1 MRCQIRKAVVTL
13 LVMSAWMGTALG
25 QWKEY
30 TDAKGVRWQY
40 EEIAAGQSC
49 RIKLAAVDEI
59 SGAVDIPTSV
69 PDNGV
74 TLSVVE
80 IAEEAFYQCTGLT
93 GVTIPNSV
101 TSIKGSAFASTGLT
115 TITIPGGVTT
125 IGTFVFD
132 QCDKLKRIEVAA
144 ASTTFTS
151 VDGVLFSADRSTL
164 VYCPNGRSGTYAV
177 PDGVTTIGAT
187 AFAHCV
193 LLEDVSLPAGV
204 TRIGASAFQD
214 CNHLKA
220 FTLPQGVE
228 EIGDYAF
235 GMCQK
240 LTEILIP
247 QSVTELGVRAFAGC
261 MGLSKVFLEFN
272 KDCWVKN
279 GAFANIASSPRLYV
293 RDGEERALK
302 GNGNSWWTQF
312 TVIETAIASITVH
325 SNGAKVPE
333 ATVKM
338 VGKEVLTDSEGNVSF
353 KWLEKQAHS
362 YTVTKAGYK
371 NGSGSVDLTA
381 GNQAVAVELEKDL
394 ASATFTVQA
403 GGVAVEGAEVS
414 VDGKTGQ
421 TNAAG
426 QATIAGLEKQAHSY
440 TVTKAGYKNASG
452 SVDLTA
458 GDQTVAVELERDL
471 ANATFTVQ
479 AGGVAVEGAEVS
491 VDGKTGQTNTAGQ
504 VTIAGLEKQVHSYTV
519 TKAGYKNAS
528 GSVDLTAGD
537 RTVAVELERDL
548 ANATFTVQA
557 GGVAVEGAEVS
568 VGGKTGQTNAAGQVT
583 IAGLEKQAH
592 SYTVTKAGYKNAS
605 GSVDLTAGDQTVMVE
620 LEKNL
625 ASATFTV
632 RIGGVVVEGALVA
645 VGGGSALTNAAG
657 QVTFSGLERHAYSY
671 TVTFGGYKSASGN
684 VDLTAGDQSVT
695 VELERDLARAAFTV
709 LAGGKALAGAVV
721 TVGGTS
727 IPTNTDGEAVFEGLE
742 RQEYDYA
749 VTKGGYKGK
758 SGKVNLTAADQAVA
772 VELERDL
779 ARAAFTV
786 LAGGKALAG
795 AIVTVGGTSIPTN
808 TDGEAVFEGL
818 EKQEY
823 DYTVTKAGYKGK
835 SGKVD
840 LTAGDQAVSE
850 TLERDLASVTFTV
863 LAGGKALAEAIVTV
877 GSATMPTNAE
887 GKAVFE
893 SLEKQEYVYTVAKAG
908 YKGKSGKVDLT
919 AGDQAVTVELEKSL
933 AHASFAVLASG
944 KPLAGASI
952 AMGGVTVQTNAEG
965 KAILEG
971 FEKSEYDYTVTK
983 VGYKNVSGKVNL
995 AAGDQTV
1002 SVVLEKLEAPT
1013 PVESVVLRQ
1022 VTVRPNPV
1030 TTELYIDNAT
1040 DVERLWV
1047 ASLSGVELL
1056 RRENPRGEQTLHVSL
1071 EGFAEGAYVL
1081 VVESRGEHRALRFV
1095 VRH

>member
-49 RIKLAAVDEI
+49 RIKPAAVDAI
-59 SGAVDIPTSV
+59 SGAVDIPASV
-69 PDNGV
+69 PDNGA
-74 TLSVVE
+74 TLNVVE
-80 IAEEAFYQCTGLT
+80 IAEEAFYRCAGLT
-93 GVTIPNSV
+93 EVKIPNSV
-101 TSIKGSAFASTGLT
+101 TSIVGSAFASTGLT

-132 QCDKLKRIEVAA
+132 QCNKLKRIEVAA
-144 ASTTFTS
+144 ESTTFTS
-151 VDGVLFSADRSTL
+151 VDGVLFSADKSTL

-187 AFAHCV
+187 AFAHCA
-193 LLEDVSLPAGV
+193 LLEGVSLPAGV
-204 TRIGASAFQD
+204 TRIEASAFQD

-247 QSVTELGVRAFAGC
+247 HSVTELGVRAFAGC

-338 VGKEVLTDSEGNVSF
+338 AGKEVLTDSEGNANFS
-353 KWLEKQAHS
+353 W
-362 YTVTKAGYK
+362 
-371 NGSGSVDLTA
+371 
-381 GNQAVAVELEKDL
+381 
-394 ASATFTVQA
+394 
-403 GGVAVEGAEVS
+403 
-414 VDGKTGQ
+414 
-421 TNAAG
+421 
-426 QATIAGLEKQAHSY
+426 LEKQAHSY

-458 GDQTVAVELERDL
+458 GDRTVAVELEKDL
-471 ANATFTVQ
+471 ASATFTVQ
-479 AGGVAVEGAEVS
+479 AAGVAVEGAEVS

-504 VTIAGLEKQVHSYTV
+504 VTIAGLEKREYSYTV
-519 TKAGYKNAS
+519 TKAGYKSKS
-528 GSVDLTAGD
+528 GSVDLATGNQ
-537 RTVAVELERDL
+537 TVAVELEKDL

-557 GGVAVEGAEVS
+557 AGVAVEGAEVS
-568 VGGKTGQTNAAGQVT
+568 VDGKTGQTSAAGQVT
-583 IAGLEKQAH
+583 IAGLERQAH

-645 VGGGSALTNAAG
+645 VGGGSARTNAAG

>member
-458 GDQTVAVELERDL
+458 GDQTVAVELE
-471 ANATFTVQ
+471 
-479 AGGVAVEGAEVS
+479 
-491 VDGKTGQTNTAGQ
+491 
-504 VTIAGLEKQVHSYTV
+504 
-519 TKAGYKNAS
+519 
-528 GSVDLTAGD
+528 
-537 RTVAVELERDL
+537 
-548 ANATFTVQA
+548 
-557 GGVAVEGAEVS
+557 
-568 VGGKTGQTNAAGQVT
+568 
-583 IAGLEKQAH
+583 
-592 SYTVTKAGYKNAS
+592 
-605 GSVDLTAGDQTVMVE
+605 
-620 LEKNL
+620 KNL

-684 VDLTAGDQSVT
+684 VDLTAGDQMVT

-709 LAGGKALAGAVV
+709 LTGGKALAGAIV

-758 SGKVNLTAADQAVA
+758 SGKVNLTAA
-772 VELERDL
+772 
-779 ARAAFTV
+779 
-786 LAGGKALAG
+786 
-795 AIVTVGGTSIPTN
+795 
-808 TDGEAVFEGL
+808 
-818 EKQEY
+818 
-823 DYTVTKAGYKGK
+823 
-835 SGKVD
+835 
-840 LTAGDQAVSE
+840 
-850 TLERDLASVTFTV
+850 
-863 LAGGKALAEAIVTV
+863 
-877 GSATMPTNAE
+877 
-887 GKAVFE
+887 
-893 SLEKQEYVYTVAKAG
+893 
-908 YKGKSGKVDLT
+908 
-919 AGDQAVTVELEKSL
+919 DQAVTVELEKSL

>member
-40 EEIAAGQSC
+40 EEMLRQSC
-49 RIKLAAVDEI
+49 RIKPAAVDAI

-80 IAEEAFYQCTGLT
+80 IAEEAFYQCAGLT

-101 TSIKGSAFASTGLT
+101 TSIAGSAFASTGLT

-132 QCDKLKRIEVAA
+132 QCDKLKRIEVSAE
-144 ASTTFTS
+144 STAFTS
-151 VDGVLFSADRSTL
+151 VDGVLFSADKRTL

-187 AFAHCV
+187 AFAHCA
-193 LLEDVSLPAGV
+193 LLEGVSLPAGI
-204 TRIGASAFQD
+204 TRIEASAFQD
-214 CNHLKA
+214 CNRLKA

-247 QSVTELGVRAFAGC
+247 HSVTVLGIRAFAGC

-371 NGSGSVDLTA
+371 N
-381 GNQAVAVELEKDL
+381 
-394 ASATFTVQA
+394 
-403 GGVAVEGAEVS
+403 
-414 VDGKTGQ
+414 
-421 TNAAG
+421 
-426 QATIAGLEKQAHSY
+426 
-440 TVTKAGYKNASG
+440 
-452 SVDLTA
+452 
-458 GDQTVAVELERDL
+458 
-471 ANATFTVQ
+471 
-479 AGGVAVEGAEVS
+479 
-491 VDGKTGQTNTAGQ
+491 
-504 VTIAGLEKQVHSYTV
+504 
-519 TKAGYKNAS
+519 AS

-537 RTVAVELERDL
+537 RTVTVELERDL
-548 ANATFTVQA
+548 ASATFTVQA
-557 GGVAVEGAEVS
+557 AGVAVEGAEVS
-568 VGGKTGQTNAAGQVT
+568 VDGRAGQTNTAGQVT

-605 GSVDLTAGDQTVMVE
+605 GSVDLTTGDQTVTVE

-671 TVTFGGYKSASGN
+671 TVTFDGYKSASGN
-684 VDLTAGDQSVT
+684 VDLTAGDQMVT
-695 VELERDLARAAFTV
+695 
-709 LAGGKALAGAVV
+709 
-721 TVGGTS
+721 
-727 IPTNTDGEAVFEGLE
+727 
-742 RQEYDYA
+742 
-749 VTKGGYKGK
+749 
-758 SGKVNLTAADQAVA
+758 

-795 AIVTVGGTSIPTN
+795 AIVTVGGTPIPTN

-840 LTAGDQAVSE
+840 LTAGDQTVSE

-893 SLEKQEYVYTVAKAG
+893 GLEKQEYVYTVAKAG
-908 YKGKSGKVDLT
+908 YKGKSGKVNLT
-919 AGDQAVTVELEKSL
+919 AGDQAATGELEKSL
-933 AHASFAVLASG
+933 AHASFTVLAGG

-983 VGYKNVSGKVNL
+983 AGYKSASGRVNL
-995 AAGDQTV
+995 TAGDQTV
-1002 SVVLEKLEAPT
+1002 SVVLEKQEAPT

-1047 ASLSGVELL
+1047 ASVSGVELL
-1056 RRENPRGEQTLHVSL
+1056 RRENPRGDQTLRVSL

-1081 VVESRGEHRALRFV
+1081 VVESRGERRALRFV

>member
-49 RIKLAAVDEI
+49 RIKPAAVDAI
-59 SGAVDIPTSV
+59 SGAVDIPASV

-101 TSIKGSAFASTGLT
+101 TSIEGSAFASTGLT
-115 TITIPGGVTT
+115 TVTIPGGVTT

-132 QCDKLKRIEVAA
+132 QCNELKRIEVAA
-144 ASTTFTS
+144 ESTTFTS
-151 VDGVLFSADRSTL
+151 VDGVLFSADKSTL

-187 AFAHCV
+187 AFAHCA
-193 LLEDVSLPAGV
+193 LLEGVSLPAGV
-204 TRIGASAFQD
+204 TRIEASAFQD

-247 QSVTELGVRAFAGC
+247 HSVTELGVRAFAGC

-338 VGKEVLTDSEGNVSF
+338 AGKEVLTDSEGNANFS
-353 KWLEKQAHS
+353 WLEKQA
-362 YTVTKAGYK
+362 
-371 NGSGSVDLTA
+371 
-381 GNQAVAVELEKDL
+381 
-394 ASATFTVQA
+394 
-403 GGVAVEGAEVS
+403 
-414 VDGKTGQ
+414 
-421 TNAAG
+421 
-426 QATIAGLEKQAHSY
+426 
-440 TVTKAGYKNASG
+440 
-452 SVDLTA
+452 
-458 GDQTVAVELERDL
+458 
-471 ANATFTVQ
+471 
-479 AGGVAVEGAEVS
+479 
-491 VDGKTGQTNTAGQ
+491 
-504 VTIAGLEKQVHSYTV
+504 HSYTV

-537 RTVAVELERDL
+537 RTVAVELEKDL
-548 ANATFTVQA
+548 ASATFTVQA
-557 GGVAVEGAEVS
+557 AGVAVEGAEVS
-568 VGGKTGQTNAAGQVT
+568 VDGKTGQTSAAGQVT

-645 VGGGSALTNAAG
+645 VGGGSARTNAAG

-709 LAGGKALAGAVV
+709 LAGGKVLAGAVV

>member
-49 RIKLAAVDEI
+49 RIKPAAVDAI
-59 SGAVDIPTSV
+59 SGAVDIPASV
-69 PDNGV
+69 PDNGA
-74 TLSVVE
+74 TLNVVE

-101 TSIKGSAFASTGLT
+101 TSIEGSAFASTGLT
-115 TITIPGGVTT
+115 TVTIPGGVTT

-132 QCDKLKRIEVAA
+132 QCNELKRIEVAA
-144 ASTTFTS
+144 ESTTFTS
-151 VDGVLFSADRSTL
+151 VDGVLFSADKSTL

-187 AFAHCV
+187 AFAHCA
-193 LLEDVSLPAGV
+193 LLEGVSLPAGV
-204 TRIGASAFQD
+204 TRIEASAFQD

-247 QSVTELGVRAFAGC
+247 HSVTVLGIRAFAGC

-325 SNGAKVPE
+325 SNGAKVLE

-338 VGKEVLTDSEGNVSF
+338 AGKEVLTDSEGNVSF
-353 KWLEKQAHS
+353 KWLEKQEHS
-362 YTVTKAGYK
+362 YTVTKAGYRSK
-371 NGSGSVDLTA
+371 SGSVDLTA

-403 GGVAVEGAEVS
+403 DGVAVEGAEVS
-414 VDGKTGQ
+414 VD
-421 TNAAG
+421 
-426 QATIAGLEKQAHSY
+426 
-440 TVTKAGYKNASG
+440 
-452 SVDLTA
+452 
-458 GDQTVAVELERDL
+458 
-471 ANATFTVQ
+471 
-479 AGGVAVEGAEVS
+479 
-491 VDGKTGQTNTAGQ
+491 
-504 VTIAGLEKQVHSYTV
+504 
-519 TKAGYKNAS
+519 
-528 GSVDLTAGD
+528 
-537 RTVAVELERDL
+537 
-548 ANATFTVQA
+548 
-557 GGVAVEGAEVS
+557 
-568 VGGKTGQTNAAGQVT
+568 GKTGQTNAAGQVT

-605 GSVDLTAGDQTVMVE
+605 GSVDLTAGDQSVTVELEKNLANATFTVQAGGVAVEGAEVSVGGKTGQTSAAGQVTIAGLERQAHGYTVTKAGYKNASGSVDLTTGDQTVTVE

-671 TVTFGGYKSASGN
+671 TVTFDGYKSASGN
-684 VDLTAGDQSVT
+684 VDLTAGDQMVT

-721 TVGGTS
+721 TVDGTS
-727 IPTNTDGEAVFEGLE
+727 IPTNMDGEAIFEGLE
-742 RQEYDYA
+742 KQEYDYTVSKA
-749 VTKGGYKGK
+749 GYKRK
-758 SGKVNLTAADQAVA
+758 SGKVNLTAGDQAVL

-893 SLEKQEYVYTVAKAG
+893 GLEKQEYVYTVAKAG
-908 YKGKSGKVDLT
+908 YKVKSGNVNLT
-919 AGDQAVTVELEKSL
+919 AGDQTITVELEKSL
-933 AHASFAVLASG
+933 AHAAFTVLADG

-952 AMGGVTVQTNAEG
+952 AMGGATVQTNAEG

-971 FEKSEYDYTVTK
+971 LEKSEYDYTVTK

-1013 PVESVVLRQ
+1013 PVEAVALRQ
-1022 VTVRPNPV
+1022 VTVRPNPA

-1081 VVESRGEHRALRFV
+1081 VVESRGERRALRFV

>member
-421 TNAAG
+421 TN
-426 QATIAGLEKQAHSY
+426 T
-440 TVTKAGYKNASG
+440 
-452 SVDLTA
+452 
-458 GDQTVAVELERDL
+458 
-471 ANATFTVQ
+471 
-479 AGGVAVEGAEVS
+479 
-491 VDGKTGQTNTAGQ
+491 
-504 VTIAGLEKQVHSYTV
+504 
-519 TKAGYKNAS
+519 
-528 GSVDLTAGD
+528 
-537 RTVAVELERDL
+537 
-548 ANATFTVQA
+548 
-557 GGVAVEGAEVS
+557 
-568 VGGKTGQTNAAGQVT
+568 AGQVT

-695 VELERDLARAAFTV
+695 
-709 LAGGKALAGAVV
+709 
-721 TVGGTS
+721 
-727 IPTNTDGEAVFEGLE
+727 
-742 RQEYDYA
+742 
-749 VTKGGYKGK
+749 
-758 SGKVNLTAADQAVA
+758 

>member
-1 MRCQIRKAVVTL
+1 
-13 LVMSAWMGTALG
+13 
-25 QWKEY
+25 
-30 TDAKGVRWQY
+30 
-40 EEIAAGQSC
+40 
-49 RIKLAAVDEI
+49 
-59 SGAVDIPTSV
+59 
-69 PDNGV
+69 
-74 TLSVVE
+74 
-80 IAEEAFYQCTGLT
+80 
-93 GVTIPNSV
+93 
-101 TSIKGSAFASTGLT
+101 
-115 TITIPGGVTT
+115 
-125 IGTFVFD
+125 
-132 QCDKLKRIEVAA
+132 
-144 ASTTFTS
+144 
-151 VDGVLFSADRSTL
+151 
-164 VYCPNGRSGTYAV
+164 
-177 PDGVTTIGAT
+177 
-187 AFAHCV
+187 
-193 LLEDVSLPAGV
+193 
-204 TRIGASAFQD
+204 
-214 CNHLKA
+214 
-220 FTLPQGVE
+220 
-228 EIGDYAF
+228 
-235 GMCQK
+235 MCQK

-247 QSVTELGVRAFAGC
+247 HSVTVLGIRAFAGC

-325 SNGAKVPE
+325 SNGAKVSE

-338 VGKEVLTDSEGNVSF
+338 NGKEVLTDSEGNASF
-353 KWLEKQAHS
+353 RWLEKQAHS

-371 NGSGSVDLTA
+371 SKSGSVDLAT
-381 GNQAVAVELEKDL
+381 GDQSVSVELE
-394 ASATFTVQA
+394 
-403 GGVAVEGAEVS
+403 E
-414 VDGKTGQ
+414 
-421 TNAAG
+421 
-426 QATIAGLEKQAHSY
+426 
-440 TVTKAGYKNASG
+440 
-452 SVDLTA
+452 
-458 GDQTVAVELERDL
+458 
-471 ANATFTVQ
+471 
-479 AGGVAVEGAEVS
+479 
-491 VDGKTGQTNTAGQ
+491 
-504 VTIAGLEKQVHSYTV
+504 
-519 TKAGYKNAS
+519 
-528 GSVDLTAGD
+528 
-537 RTVAVELERDL
+537 
-548 ANATFTVQA
+548 
-557 GGVAVEGAEVS
+557 
-568 VGGKTGQTNAAGQVT
+568 
-583 IAGLEKQAH
+583 
-592 SYTVTKAGYKNAS
+592 
-605 GSVDLTAGDQTVMVE
+605 
-620 LEKNL
+620 NL

-671 TVTFGGYKSASGN
+671 TVTFGGYKSVLGN
-684 VDLTAGDQSVT
+684 VDLTAGDQTVT
-695 VELERDLARAAFTV
+695 VELEKDLAHAAFTV
-709 LAGGKALAGAVV
+709 LAGGKALAGAIV

-749 VTKGGYKGK
+749 VAKAGYKVK

-818 EKQEY
+818 EKHEY
-823 DYTVTKAGYKGK
+823 DYTVT
-835 SGKVD
+835 
-840 LTAGDQAVSE
+840 
-850 TLERDLASVTFTV
+850 
-863 LAGGKALAEAIVTV
+863 
-877 GSATMPTNAE
+877 
-887 GKAVFE
+887 
-893 SLEKQEYVYTVAKAG
+893 KAG

-1056 RRENPRGEQTLHVSL
+1056 RRENPRGEQTLRMAL

>member
-13 LVMSAWMGTALG
+13 LVMSAWMGSALG

-49 RIKLAAVDEI
+49 RIKPAAVDAI
-59 SGAVDIPTSV
+59 SGAVDIPASV

-80 IAEEAFYQCTGLT
+80 IAEEAFYQCAGLT

-101 TSIKGSAFASTGLT
+101 TSIAGSAFASTGLT
-115 TITIPGGVTT
+115 TVTIPGGVTT

-132 QCDKLKRIEVAA
+132 QCNELKRIEVAA
-144 ASTTFTS
+144 ESTTFTS
-151 VDGVLFSADRSTL
+151 VDGVLFSADKSTL

-187 AFAHCV
+187 AFAHCA
-193 LLEDVSLPAGV
+193 LLEGVSLPAGV
-204 TRIGASAFQD
+204 TRIEASAFQD

-247 QSVTELGVRAFAGC
+247 HSVTVLGIRAFAGC

-279 GAFANIASSPRLYV
+279 GAFASIASSPRLYV

-325 SNGAKVPE
+325 SNGAKVLE

-338 VGKEVLTDSEGNVSF
+338 NGKEVLTDSEGNASF
-353 KWLEKQAHS
+353 RW
-362 YTVTKAGYK
+362 
-371 NGSGSVDLTA
+371 
-381 GNQAVAVELEKDL
+381 
-394 ASATFTVQA
+394 
-403 GGVAVEGAEVS
+403 
-414 VDGKTGQ
+414 
-421 TNAAG
+421 
-426 QATIAGLEKQAHSY
+426 
-440 TVTKAGYKNASG
+440 
-452 SVDLTA
+452 
-458 GDQTVAVELERDL
+458 
-471 ANATFTVQ
+471 
-479 AGGVAVEGAEVS
+479 
-491 VDGKTGQTNTAGQ
+491 
-504 VTIAGLEKQVHSYTV
+504 LEKQVHSYTV
-519 TKAGYKNAS
+519 TKAGYKNGS

-557 GGVAVEGAEVS
+557 AGVAVEGAEVS
-568 VGGKTGQTNAAGQVT
+568 VDGKTGQTNTAGQVT

-605 GSVDLTAGDQTVMVE
+605 GSVDLTTGDQTVTVE

-671 TVTFGGYKSASGN
+671 TVTFDGYKSASGN
-684 VDLTAGDQSVT
+684 VDLTAGDQMVT
-695 VELERDLARAAFTV
+695 VELERDLARAAFMV

-721 TVGGTS
+721 TVDGTS
-727 IPTNTDGEAVFEGLE
+727 IPTNMDGEAIFEGLE
-742 RQEYDYA
+742 KQEYDYTVSKA
-749 VTKGGYKGK
+749 GYKGK
-758 SGKVNLTAADQAVA
+758 SGKVNLTAGDQAVL

-840 LTAGDQAVSE
+840 LTAGDQAV
-850 TLERDLASVTFTV
+850 
-863 LAGGKALAEAIVTV
+863 
-877 GSATMPTNAE
+877 
-887 GKAVFE
+887 
-893 SLEKQEYVYTVAKAG
+893 
-908 YKGKSGKVDLT
+908 
-919 AGDQAVTVELEKSL
+919 TVELEKSL
-933 AHASFAVLASG
+933 AHASFTVLAGG

-952 AMGGVTVQTNAEG
+952 ALGGATVQTNAEG

-971 FEKSEYDYTVTK
+971 LEKSEYVYTVTK
-983 VGYKNVSGKVNL
+983 VGYKNASGKVNM

-1013 PVESVVLRQ
+1013 PVEAVALRQ

-1056 RRENPRGEQTLHVSL
+1056 RRENPRGVQTLRMSL

-1081 VVESRGEHRALRFV
+1081 VVESRGERRALRFV

>member
-49 RIKLAAVDEI
+49 RIKPAAVDAI
-59 SGAVDIPTSV
+59 SGAVDIPASV
-69 PDNGV
+69 PDNGA
-74 TLSVVE
+74 TLNVVE
-80 IAEEAFYQCTGLT
+80 IAEEAFYRCAGLT
-93 GVTIPNSV
+93 EVKIPNSV
-101 TSIKGSAFASTGLT
+101 TSIVGSAFASTGLT

-132 QCDKLKRIEVAA
+132 QCNKLKRIEVAA
-144 ASTTFTS
+144 ESTTFTS
-151 VDGVLFSADRSTL
+151 VDGVLFSADKSTL

-187 AFAHCV
+187 AFAHCA
-193 LLEDVSLPAGV
+193 LLEGVSLPAGV
-204 TRIGASAFQD
+204 TRIEASAFQD

-247 QSVTELGVRAFAGC
+247 HSVTELGVRAFAGC

-338 VGKEVLTDSEGNVSF
+338 AGKEVLTDSEGNANFS
-353 KWLEKQAHS
+353 WLEKQA
-362 YTVTKAGYK
+362 
-371 NGSGSVDLTA
+371 
-381 GNQAVAVELEKDL
+381 
-394 ASATFTVQA
+394 
-403 GGVAVEGAEVS
+403 
-414 VDGKTGQ
+414 
-421 TNAAG
+421 
-426 QATIAGLEKQAHSY
+426 
-440 TVTKAGYKNASG
+440 
-452 SVDLTA
+452 
-458 GDQTVAVELERDL
+458 
-471 ANATFTVQ
+471 
-479 AGGVAVEGAEVS
+479 
-491 VDGKTGQTNTAGQ
+491 
-504 VTIAGLEKQVHSYTV
+504 HSYTV

-537 RTVAVELERDL
+537 RTVAVELEKDL
-548 ANATFTVQA
+548 ASATFTVQA
-557 GGVAVEGAEVS
+557 AGVAVEGAEVS
-568 VGGKTGQTNAAGQVT
+568 VDGKTGQTSAAGQVT

-645 VGGGSALTNAAG
+645 VGGGSARTNAAG

>member
-49 RIKLAAVDEI
+49 RIKPAAVDAI
-59 SGAVDIPTSV
+59 SGAVDIPASV

-144 ASTTFTS
+144 ESTAFTS
-151 VDGVLFSADRSTL
+151 VDGVLFSADKRTL

-177 PDGVTTIGAT
+177 PDGVTTIGST
-187 AFAHCV
+187 AFAHCA
-193 LLEDVSLPAGV
+193 LLEGVSLPAGV
-204 TRIGASAFQD
+204 TRIEASAFQE

-247 QSVTELGVRAFAGC
+247 HSVTELGVRAFAGC

-338 VGKEVLTDSEGNVSF
+338 AGKEVLTDSEGNVSF
-353 KWLEKQAHS
+353 KWLEKQA
-362 YTVTKAGYK
+362 
-371 NGSGSVDLTA
+371 
-381 GNQAVAVELEKDL
+381 
-394 ASATFTVQA
+394 
-403 GGVAVEGAEVS
+403 
-414 VDGKTGQ
+414 
-421 TNAAG
+421 
-426 QATIAGLEKQAHSY
+426 
-440 TVTKAGYKNASG
+440 
-452 SVDLTA
+452 
-458 GDQTVAVELERDL
+458 
-471 ANATFTVQ
+471 
-479 AGGVAVEGAEVS
+479 
-491 VDGKTGQTNTAGQ
+491 
-504 VTIAGLEKQVHSYTV
+504 HSYTV

-605 GSVDLTAGDQTVMVE
+605 GSVDLTAGDQTVAVE

-671 TVTFGGYKSASGN
+671 TVTFDGYKSASGN
-684 VDLTAGDQSVT
+684 VDLTAGDQMVT
-695 VELERDLARAAFTV
+695 VELERDLARAAFMV

-721 TVGGTS
+721 TVDGTS
-727 IPTNTDGEAVFEGLE
+727 IPTNMDGEAVFEGLE
-742 RQEYDYA
+742 KQEYDYT
-749 VTKGGYKGK
+749 VTKAGYKGK
-758 SGKVNLTAADQAVA
+758 SGKVNLAAGDQAVL

-795 AIVTVGGTSIPTN
+795 AIVTVGGTPIPTN
-808 TDGEAVFEGL
+808 MDGEAVFEGL

-877 GSATMPTNAE
+877 GSATVPTNAE

-893 SLEKQEYVYTVAKAG
+893 GFEKQEYVYTVAKAG
-908 YKGKSGKVDLT
+908 YKGKSGKVNLT

-933 AHASFAVLASG
+933 AHASFAVLTGG

-983 VGYKNVSGKVNL
+983 AGYKNASGRVNL
-995 AAGDQTV
+995 TAGDQTV
-1002 SVVLEKLEAPT
+1002 SVVLEKQEAPT

-1030 TTELYIDNAT
+1030 TTELYIDNAM

-1047 ASLSGVELL
+1047 ASVSGVELL
-1056 RRENPRGEQTLHVSL
+1056 RRENPRGDQTLRVSL

-1081 VVESRGEHRALRFV
+1081 VVESRGERRALRFV

>member
-59 SGAVDIPTSV
+59 SGAVDIPASV

-144 ASTTFTS
+144 ESTAFTS
-151 VDGVLFSADRSTL
+151 VDGVLFSADKRTL

-187 AFAHCV
+187 AFAHCA
-193 LLEDVSLPAGV
+193 LLEGVSLPAGV
-204 TRIGASAFQD
+204 TQIEASAFQD
-214 CNHLKA
+214 CKHLKA

-247 QSVTELGVRAFAGC
+247 HSVTELGVRAFAGC

-338 VGKEVLTDSEGNVSF
+338 AGKEVLTDSEGNVSF

-371 NGSGSVDLTA
+371 NASGSVDLTA

-403 GGVAVEGAEVS
+403 AGVAVEGAEVS
-414 VDGKTGQ
+414 VDGKIEQ

-426 QATIAGLEKQAHSY
+426 QATITGLEKREYSY
-440 TVTKAGYKNASG
+440 TVTKAGYKSKSG
-452 SVDLTA
+452 SVDLAT
-458 GDQTVAVELERDL
+458 GDQAVAVELEKDL
-471 ANATFTVQ
+471 ASATFTVQ
-479 AGGVAVEGAEVS
+479 AA
-491 VDGKTGQTNTAGQ
+491 
-504 VTIAGLEKQVHSYTV
+504 
-519 TKAGYKNAS
+519 
-528 GSVDLTAGD
+528 
-537 RTVAVELERDL
+537 
-548 ANATFTVQA
+548 
-557 GGVAVEGAEVS
+557 GVAVEGAEVS

-592 SYTVTKAGYKNAS
+592 GYTVTKAGYKNAS
-605 GSVDLTAGDQTVMVE
+605 GSVDLTAGDRTVTVE

-645 VGGGSALTNAAG
+645 VGGGSALTNASG

-671 TVTFGGYKSASGN
+671 TVTFDGYKSASGN
-684 VDLTAGDQSVT
+684 VDLTAGDQMVT
-695 VELERDLARAAFTV
+695 VELERDLTRAAFTV

-742 RQEYDYA
+742 KQEYDYTVA
-749 VTKGGYKGK
+749 KAGYKGK
-758 SGKVNLTAADQAVA
+758 SGKVNLAAGDQAVL

-779 ARAAFTV
+779 VRAAFTV

-795 AIVTVGGTSIPTN
+795 AIVTVGGTPIPTN
-808 TDGEAVFEGL
+808 MDGEAVFEGL

-893 SLEKQEYVYTVAKAG
+893 GLEKQEYVYTVAKAG

-933 AHASFAVLASG
+933 AHASFTVLAGG

-952 AMGGVTVQTNAEG
+952 ALGGATVQTNAEG

-971 FEKSEYDYTVTK
+971 LEKSEYVYTVTK
-983 VGYKNVSGKVNL
+983 VGYKNASGKVNM

-1013 PVESVVLRQ
+1013 PVEAVALRQ

-1056 RRENPRGEQTLHVSL
+1056 RRENPRGVQTLRMSL

-1081 VVESRGEHRALRFV
+1081 VVESRGERRALRFV

>member
-49 RIKLAAVDEI
+49 RIKPAAVDAI
-59 SGAVDIPTSV
+59 SGAVDIPASV

-101 TSIKGSAFASTGLT
+101 TSIEGSAFASTGLT
-115 TITIPGGVTT
+115 TVTIPGGVTT

-132 QCDKLKRIEVAA
+132 QCNELKRIEVAA
-144 ASTTFTS
+144 ESTTFTS
-151 VDGVLFSADRSTL
+151 VDGVLFSADKSTL

-187 AFAHCV
+187 AFAHCA
-193 LLEDVSLPAGV
+193 LLEGVSLPAGV
-204 TRIGASAFQD
+204 TRIEASAFQD

-247 QSVTELGVRAFAGC
+247 HSVTVLGVRAFAGC

-325 SNGAKVPE
+325 SNGAKVSE

-338 VGKEVLTDSEGNVSF
+338 NGKEVLTDSEGNASF
-353 KWLEKQAHS
+353 RWLEKQAHS

-371 NGSGSVDLTA
+371 S
-381 GNQAVAVELEKDL
+381 K
-394 ASATFTVQA
+394 
-403 GGVAVEGAEVS
+403 
-414 VDGKTGQ
+414 
-421 TNAAG
+421 
-426 QATIAGLEKQAHSY
+426 
-440 TVTKAGYKNASG
+440 SG

-458 GDQTVAVELERDL
+458 GDQTVAVELERD
-471 ANATFTVQ
+471 
-479 AGGVAVEGAEVS
+479 
-491 VDGKTGQTNTAGQ
+491 
-504 VTIAGLEKQVHSYTV
+504 
-519 TKAGYKNAS
+519 
-528 GSVDLTAGD
+528 
-537 RTVAVELERDL
+537 
-548 ANATFTVQA
+548 
-557 GGVAVEGAEVS
+557 
-568 VGGKTGQTNAAGQVT
+568 
-583 IAGLEKQAH
+583 
-592 SYTVTKAGYKNAS
+592 
-605 GSVDLTAGDQTVMVE
+605 
-620 LEKNL
+620 L

-645 VGGGSALTNAAG
+645 VGGGSALTNATG

-671 TVTFGGYKSASGN
+671 TVTFDGYKSASGN
-684 VDLTAGDQSVT
+684 VDLTAGDQMVT
-695 VELERDLARAAFTV
+695 
-709 LAGGKALAGAVV
+709 
-721 TVGGTS
+721 
-727 IPTNTDGEAVFEGLE
+727 
-742 RQEYDYA
+742 
-749 VTKGGYKGK
+749 
-758 SGKVNLTAADQAVA
+758 

-808 TDGEAVFEGL
+808 TAGEAVFEGL

-840 LTAGDQAVSE
+840 LTAGDQAV
-850 TLERDLASVTFTV
+850 
-863 LAGGKALAEAIVTV
+863 
-877 GSATMPTNAE
+877 
-887 GKAVFE
+887 
-893 SLEKQEYVYTVAKAG
+893 
-908 YKGKSGKVDLT
+908 
-919 AGDQAVTVELEKSL
+919 TVELEKSL
-933 AHASFAVLASG
+933 AHASFAVLAGG

-983 VGYKNVSGKVNL
+983 AGYKNASGRVNL
-995 AAGDQTV
+995 TAGDQAITV
-1002 SVVLEKLEAPT
+1002 ELEKLEAPT

-1056 RRENPRGEQTLHVSL
+1056 RRENPRGVQTLHVSL

-1081 VVESRGEHRALRFV
+1081 VVESRGERRALRFV

>member
-49 RIKLAAVDEI
+49 RIKPAAVDAI
-59 SGAVDIPTSV
+59 SGAVDIPASV
-69 PDNGV
+69 PDNGA
-74 TLSVVE
+74 TLNVVE
-80 IAEEAFYQCTGLT
+80 IAEEAFYRCAGLT
-93 GVTIPNSV
+93 EVKIPNSV
-101 TSIKGSAFASTGLT
+101 TSIVGSAFASTGLT

-132 QCDKLKRIEVAA
+132 QCNKLKRIEVAA
-144 ASTTFTS
+144 ESTTFTS
-151 VDGVLFSADRSTL
+151 VDGVLFSADKSTL

-187 AFAHCV
+187 AFAHCA
-193 LLEDVSLPAGV
+193 LLEGVSLPAGV
-204 TRIGASAFQD
+204 TRIEASAFQD

-247 QSVTELGVRAFAGC
+247 HSVTELGVRAFAGC

-338 VGKEVLTDSEGNVSF
+338 AGKEVLTDSEGNANFS
-353 KWLEKQAHS
+353 WLEKQAHS

-371 NGSGSVDLTA
+371 SESGSVDLAT
-381 GNQAVAVELEKDL
+381 GN
-394 ASATFTVQA
+394 
-403 GGVAVEGAEVS
+403 
-414 VDGKTGQ
+414 
-421 TNAAG
+421 
-426 QATIAGLEKQAHSY
+426 
-440 TVTKAGYKNASG
+440 
-452 SVDLTA
+452 
-458 GDQTVAVELERDL
+458 QTVAVELEKDL

-479 AGGVAVEGAEVS
+479 AA
-491 VDGKTGQTNTAGQ
+491 
-504 VTIAGLEKQVHSYTV
+504 
-519 TKAGYKNAS
+519 
-528 GSVDLTAGD
+528 
-537 RTVAVELERDL
+537 
-548 ANATFTVQA
+548 
-557 GGVAVEGAEVS
+557 GVAVEGAEVS
-568 VGGKTGQTNAAGQVT
+568 VGGKTGQTSAAGQVT

-645 VGGGSALTNAAG
+645 VGGGSARTNAAG

>member
-49 RIKLAAVDEI
+49 RIKPAAVDAI
-59 SGAVDIPTSV
+59 SGAVDIPASV
-69 PDNGV
+69 PDNGA
-74 TLSVVE
+74 TLNVVE
-80 IAEEAFYQCTGLT
+80 IAEEAFYRCAGLT
-93 GVTIPNSV
+93 EVKIPNSV
-101 TSIKGSAFASTGLT
+101 TSIVGSAFASTGLT

-132 QCDKLKRIEVAA
+132 QCNKLKRIEVAA
-144 ASTTFTS
+144 ESTTFTS
-151 VDGVLFSADRSTL
+151 VDGVLFSADKSTL

-187 AFAHCV
+187 AFAHCA
-193 LLEDVSLPAGV
+193 LLEGVSLPAGV
-204 TRIGASAFQD
+204 TRIEASAFQD

-247 QSVTELGVRAFAGC
+247 HSVTELGVRAFAGC

-279 GAFANIASSPRLYV
+279 GAFANIASSPRLFV

-338 VGKEVLTDSEGNVSF
+338 AGKEVLTDSEGNANFS
-353 KWLEKQAHS
+353 WLEKQAHS

-371 NGSGSVDLTA
+371 NASGSVDLTA

-403 GGVAVEGAEVS
+403 A
-414 VDGKTGQ
+414 
-421 TNAAG
+421 
-426 QATIAGLEKQAHSY
+426 
-440 TVTKAGYKNASG
+440 
-452 SVDLTA
+452 
-458 GDQTVAVELERDL
+458 
-471 ANATFTVQ
+471 
-479 AGGVAVEGAEVS
+479 
-491 VDGKTGQTNTAGQ
+491 
-504 VTIAGLEKQVHSYTV
+504 
-519 TKAGYKNAS
+519 
-528 GSVDLTAGD
+528 
-537 RTVAVELERDL
+537 
-548 ANATFTVQA
+548 
-557 GGVAVEGAEVS
+557 GVAVEGAEVS
-568 VGGKTGQTNAAGQVT
+568 VGGKTGQTSAAGQVT

-625 ASATFTV
+625 ANATFTV
-632 RIGGVVVEGALVA
+632 QAGGVVVEGALVA

-671 TVTFGGYKSASGN
+671 TVTFGGYKSASGK
-684 VDLTAGDQSVT
+684 VD
-695 VELERDLARAAFTV
+695 
-709 LAGGKALAGAVV
+709 
-721 TVGGTS
+721 
-727 IPTNTDGEAVFEGLE
+727 
-742 RQEYDYA
+742 
-749 VTKGGYKGK
+749 
-758 SGKVNLTAADQAVA
+758 LTAADQAVA

>member
-49 RIKLAAVDEI
+49 RIKPAAVDAI
-59 SGAVDIPTSV
+59 SGAVDIPASV

-101 TSIKGSAFASTGLT
+101 TSIEGSAFASTGLT
-115 TITIPGGVTT
+115 TVTIPGGVTT

-132 QCDKLKRIEVAA
+132 QCNELKRIEVAA
-144 ASTTFTS
+144 ESTTFTS
-151 VDGVLFSADRSTL
+151 VDGVLFSANKSTL

-187 AFAHCV
+187 AFAHCA
-193 LLEDVSLPAGV
+193 LLEGVSLPAGV
-204 TRIGASAFQD
+204 TRIEASAFQD
-214 CNHLKA
+214 CNRLKA

-247 QSVTELGVRAFAGC
+247 HSVTVLGIRAFAGC

-279 GAFANIASSPRLYV
+279 GAFVNIASSPRLYV

-403 GGVAVEGAEVS
+403 A
-414 VDGKTGQ
+414 
-421 TNAAG
+421 
-426 QATIAGLEKQAHSY
+426 
-440 TVTKAGYKNASG
+440 
-452 SVDLTA
+452 
-458 GDQTVAVELERDL
+458 
-471 ANATFTVQ
+471 
-479 AGGVAVEGAEVS
+479 
-491 VDGKTGQTNTAGQ
+491 
-504 VTIAGLEKQVHSYTV
+504 
-519 TKAGYKNAS
+519 
-528 GSVDLTAGD
+528 
-537 RTVAVELERDL
+537 
-548 ANATFTVQA
+548 
-557 GGVAVEGAEVS
+557 GVAVEGAEVS
-568 VGGKTGQTNAAGQVT
+568 VGGKTGQTSAAGQVT

-605 GSVDLTAGDQTVMVE
+605 GSVDLATGDQSVSVE
-620 LEKNL
+620 LEENL

-671 TVTFGGYKSASGN
+671 TVTFGGYKSVLGN
-684 VDLTAGDQSVT
+684 VDLTAGDQTVT
-695 VELERDLARAAFTV
+695 VELEKDLAHAAFTV
-709 LAGGKALAGAVV
+709 LAGGKALAGAIV

-749 VTKGGYKGK
+749 VAKAGYKVK
-758 SGKVNLTAADQAVA
+758 SGRVDLTAGDQAVP

-1081 VVESRGEHRALRFV
+1081 VVESRGERRALRFV

>member
-1 MRCQIRKAVVTL
+1 
-13 LVMSAWMGTALG
+13 MSAWMGTALG

-371 NGSGSVDLTA
+371 N
-381 GNQAVAVELEKDL
+381 
-394 ASATFTVQA
+394 
-403 GGVAVEGAEVS
+403 
-414 VDGKTGQ
+414 
-421 TNAAG
+421 
-426 QATIAGLEKQAHSY
+426 
-440 TVTKAGYKNASG
+440 ASG

-458 GDQTVAVELERDL
+458 GDQTVA
-471 ANATFTVQ
+471 
-479 AGGVAVEGAEVS
+479 
-491 VDGKTGQTNTAGQ
+491 
-504 VTIAGLEKQVHSYTV
+504 
-519 TKAGYKNAS
+519 
-528 GSVDLTAGD
+528 
-537 RTVAVELERDL
+537 
-548 ANATFTVQA
+548 
-557 GGVAVEGAEVS
+557 
-568 VGGKTGQTNAAGQVT
+568 
-583 IAGLEKQAH
+583 
-592 SYTVTKAGYKNAS
+592 
-605 GSVDLTAGDQTVMVE
+605 VE

-671 TVTFGGYKSASGN
+671 TVTFDGYKSASGN
-684 VDLTAGDQSVT
+684 VDLTAGDQMVT

-709 LAGGKALAGAVV
+709 L
-721 TVGGTS
+721 T
-727 IPTNTDGEAVFEGLE
+727 
-742 RQEYDYA
+742 
-749 VTKGGYKGK
+749 
-758 SGKVNLTAADQAVA
+758 
-772 VELERDL
+772 
-779 ARAAFTV
+779 
-786 LAGGKALAG
+786 GGKALAG
-795 AIVTVGGTSIPTN
+795 AIVTVDGTSIPTN
-808 TDGEAVFEGL
+808 MDGEAVFEGL

-835 SGKVD
+835 SGKVN
-840 LTAGDQAVSE
+840 LTAGDQA
-850 TLERDLASVTFTV
+850 A
-863 LAGGKALAEAIVTV
+863 
-877 GSATMPTNAE
+877 
-887 GKAVFE
+887 
-893 SLEKQEYVYTVAKAG
+893 
-908 YKGKSGKVDLT
+908 
-919 AGDQAVTVELEKSL
+919 TVELEKSL
-933 AHASFAVLASG
+933 AHASFTVLAGG

-983 VGYKNVSGKVNL
+983 AGYKSASGRVNL
-995 AAGDQTV
+995 TAGDQTV
-1002 SVVLEKLEAPT
+1002 SVVLEKQEAPT

-1047 ASLSGVELL
+1047 ASVSGVELL
-1056 RRENPRGEQTLHVSL
+1056 RRENPRGDQTLRVSL

-1081 VVESRGEHRALRFV
+1081 VVESRGERRALRFV

>member
-49 RIKLAAVDEI
+49 RIKPAAVDAI
-59 SGAVDIPTSV
+59 SGAVDIPASV

-144 ASTTFTS
+144 ESTAFTS
-151 VDGVLFSADRSTL
+151 VDGVLFSADKRTL

-177 PDGVTTIGAT
+177 PDGVTTIGST
-187 AFAHCV
+187 AFAHCA
-193 LLEDVSLPAGV
+193 LLEGVSLPAGV
-204 TRIGASAFQD
+204 TRIEASAFQE

-247 QSVTELGVRAFAGC
+247 HSVTELGVRAFAGC

-279 GAFANIASSPRLYV
+279 GAFANIASSPRLFV

-338 VGKEVLTDSEGNVSF
+338 AGKEVLTDSEGNANFS
-353 KWLEKQAHS
+353 WLEKQA
-362 YTVTKAGYK
+362 
-371 NGSGSVDLTA
+371 
-381 GNQAVAVELEKDL
+381 
-394 ASATFTVQA
+394 
-403 GGVAVEGAEVS
+403 
-414 VDGKTGQ
+414 
-421 TNAAG
+421 
-426 QATIAGLEKQAHSY
+426 
-440 TVTKAGYKNASG
+440 
-452 SVDLTA
+452 
-458 GDQTVAVELERDL
+458 
-471 ANATFTVQ
+471 
-479 AGGVAVEGAEVS
+479 
-491 VDGKTGQTNTAGQ
+491 
-504 VTIAGLEKQVHSYTV
+504 HSYTV

-537 RTVAVELERDL
+537 RTVAVELEKDL
-548 ANATFTVQA
+548 ASATFTVQA
-557 GGVAVEGAEVS
+557 AGVAVEGAEVS
-568 VGGKTGQTNAAGQVT
+568 VGGKTGQTNTAGQVT

-605 GSVDLTAGDQTVMVE
+605 GSVDLTAGDQTVAVE

-671 TVTFGGYKSASGN
+671 TVTFDGYKSASGN
-684 VDLTAGDQSVT
+684 VDLTAGDQMVT

-709 LAGGKALAGAVV
+709 L
-721 TVGGTS
+721 T
-727 IPTNTDGEAVFEGLE
+727 
-742 RQEYDYA
+742 
-749 VTKGGYKGK
+749 
-758 SGKVNLTAADQAVA
+758 
-772 VELERDL
+772 
-779 ARAAFTV
+779 
-786 LAGGKALAG
+786 GGKALAG
-795 AIVTVGGTSIPTN
+795 AIVTVDGTSIPTN
-808 TDGEAVFEGL
+808 MDGEAVFEGL

-877 GSATMPTNAE
+877 GSATVPTNAE

-893 SLEKQEYVYTVAKAG
+893 GFEKQEYVYTVAKAG
-908 YKGKSGKVDLT
+908 YKGKSGKVNLT

-933 AHASFAVLASG
+933 AHASFAVLTGG

-983 VGYKNVSGKVNL
+983 AGYKNASGRVNL
-995 AAGDQTV
+995 TAGDQTV
-1002 SVVLEKLEAPT
+1002 SVVLEKQEAPT

-1047 ASLSGVELL
+1047 ASVSGVELL
-1056 RRENPRGEQTLHVSL
+1056 RRENPRGDQTLRVSL

>member
-49 RIKLAAVDEI
+49 RIKPAAVDAI
-59 SGAVDIPTSV
+59 SGAVDIPASV
-69 PDNGV
+69 PDNGA
-74 TLSVVE
+74 TLNVVE
-80 IAEEAFYQCTGLT
+80 IAEEAFYRCAGLT
-93 GVTIPNSV
+93 EVKIPNSV
-101 TSIKGSAFASTGLT
+101 TSIVGSAFASTGLT

-132 QCDKLKRIEVAA
+132 QCNKLKRIEVAA
-144 ASTTFTS
+144 ESTTFTS
-151 VDGVLFSADRSTL
+151 VDGVLFSADKSTL

-187 AFAHCV
+187 AFAHCA
-193 LLEDVSLPAGV
+193 LLEGVSLPAGV
-204 TRIGASAFQD
+204 TRIEASAFQD

-247 QSVTELGVRAFAGC
+247 HSVTVLGIRAFAGC

-279 GAFANIASSPRLYV
+279 GAFANIASSPRLFV

-325 SNGAKVPE
+325 SHGAKVPE

-338 VGKEVLTDSEGNVSF
+338 AGKEVLTDSEGNANFS
-353 KWLEKQAHS
+353 W
-362 YTVTKAGYK
+362 
-371 NGSGSVDLTA
+371 
-381 GNQAVAVELEKDL
+381 
-394 ASATFTVQA
+394 
-403 GGVAVEGAEVS
+403 
-414 VDGKTGQ
+414 
-421 TNAAG
+421 
-426 QATIAGLEKQAHSY
+426 LEKQAHSY

-458 GDQTVAVELERDL
+458 GDRTVAVELEKDL
-471 ANATFTVQ
+471 ASATFTVQ
-479 AGGVAVEGAEVS
+479 AAGVAVEGAEVS

-504 VTIAGLEKQVHSYTV
+504 VTIAGLEKREYSYTV
-519 TKAGYKNAS
+519 TKAGYKS
-528 GSVDLTAGD
+528 
-537 RTVAVELERDL
+537 
-548 ANATFTVQA
+548 
-557 GGVAVEGAEVS
+557 
-568 VGGKTGQTNAAGQVT
+568 K
-583 IAGLEKQAH
+583 
-592 SYTVTKAGYKNAS
+592 S

-645 VGGGSALTNAAG
+645 VGGGSARTNAAG

-808 TDGEAVFEGL
+808 T
-818 EKQEY
+818 
-823 DYTVTKAGYKGK
+823 
-835 SGKVD
+835 
-840 LTAGDQAVSE
+840 
-850 TLERDLASVTFTV
+850 
-863 LAGGKALAEAIVTV
+863 
-877 GSATMPTNAE
+877 E

-908 YKGKSGKVDLT
+908 YKGKSGKVNLT

-933 AHASFAVLASG
+933 AHASFAVLTGG

-983 VGYKNVSGKVNL
+983 AGYKNASGRVNL
-995 AAGDQTV
+995 TAGDQTV
-1002 SVVLEKLEAPT
+1002 SVVLEKQEAPT

-1056 RRENPRGEQTLHVSL
+1056 RRENPRGEQTLRMAL

>member
-1 MRCQIRKAVVTL
+1 MGGDRMRCQIRKAVVTL
-13 LVMSAWMGTALG
+13 LVMSVWMGTALG

-49 RIKLAAVDEI
+49 RIKPAAVDAI
-59 SGAVDIPTSV
+59 SGAVDIPASV

-80 IAEEAFYQCTGLT
+80 IAEEAFYQCTGLM

-101 TSIKGSAFASTGLT
+101 TSIEGSAFASTGLT
-115 TITIPGGVTT
+115 TVTIPGGVTT

-132 QCDKLKRIEVAA
+132 QCNELKRIEVAA
-144 ASTTFTS
+144 ESTTFTS
-151 VDGVLFSADRSTL
+151 VDGVLFSADKSTL

-187 AFAHCV
+187 AFAHCA
-193 LLEDVSLPAGV
+193 LLEGVSLPAGV
-204 TRIGASAFQD
+204 TRIEASAFQD

-247 QSVTELGVRAFAGC
+247 HSVTVLGIRAFAGC

-338 VGKEVLTDSEGNVSF
+338 AGKEVLTDSEGNASF
-353 KWLEKQAHS
+353 RWLEKQAHS

-371 NGSGSVDLTA
+371 SKSGSVDLTA
-381 GNQAVAVELEKDL
+381 GDRTVAVELEKDL

-403 GGVAVEGAEVS
+403 AGVAVEGAEVS

-421 TNAAG
+421 TNTAG
-426 QATIAGLEKQAHSY
+426 RVTIVGLEKQAHSY

-452 SVDLTA
+452 SVDLAT
-458 GDQTVAVELERDL
+458 GDQSVTVELEKNL

-479 AGGVAVEGAEVS
+479 AGGVKVEGAEVS
-491 VDGKTGQTNTAGQ
+491 VGGKTGQTNTAGQ
-504 VTIAGLEKQVHSYTV
+504 VTIAGLERQAHGYTV

-528 GSVDLTAGD
+528 GSVDLT
-537 RTVAVELERDL
+537 T
-548 ANATFTVQA
+548 
-557 GGVAVEGAEVS
+557 
-568 VGGKTGQTNAAGQVT
+568 
-583 IAGLEKQAH
+583 
-592 SYTVTKAGYKNAS
+592 
-605 GSVDLTAGDQTVMVE
+605 GDQTVAVE

-671 TVTFGGYKSASGN
+671 TVTFDGYRSASGN
-684 VDLTAGDQSVT
+684 VDLTMGDQTVT
-695 VELERDLARAAFTV
+695 
-709 LAGGKALAGAVV
+709 
-721 TVGGTS
+721 
-727 IPTNTDGEAVFEGLE
+727 
-742 RQEYDYA
+742 
-749 VTKGGYKGK
+749 
-758 SGKVNLTAADQAVA
+758 

-795 AIVTVGGTSIPTN
+795 AIVTVGGTPIPTN

-835 SGKVD
+835 SGKVN
-840 LTAGDQAVSE
+840 LTTGDQAVSE

-893 SLEKQEYVYTVAKAG
+893 GLEKQEYAYTVAKAG
-908 YKGKSGKVDLT
+908 YKGKSGRVNLT

-952 AMGGVTVQTNAEG
+952 ALGGATVQTNAEG

-971 FEKSEYDYTVTK
+971 LEKSEYDYTVTK
-983 VGYKNVSGKVNL
+983 VGYKNASGKVNL
-995 AAGDQTV
+995 AAGDQAVTV
-1002 SVVLEKLEAPT
+1002 ELEKLEAPT

-1081 VVESRGEHRALRFV
+1081 VVESRGERRSLRFV

>member
-13 LVMSAWMGTALG
+13 LVMSAWMGSALG

-49 RIKLAAVDEI
+49 RIKPAAVDAI
-59 SGAVDIPTSV
+59 SGAVDIPASV

-80 IAEEAFYQCTGLT
+80 IAEEAFYQCAGLT

-101 TSIKGSAFASTGLT
+101 TSIAGSAFASTGLT
-115 TITIPGGVTT
+115 TVTIPGGVTT

-132 QCDKLKRIEVAA
+132 QCNELKRIEVAA
-144 ASTTFTS
+144 ESTTFTS
-151 VDGVLFSADRSTL
+151 VDGVLFSADKSTL

-187 AFAHCV
+187 AFAHCA
-193 LLEDVSLPAGV
+193 LLEGVSLPAGV
-204 TRIGASAFQD
+204 TRIEASAFQD

-247 QSVTELGVRAFAGC
+247 HSVTVLGIRAFAGC

-279 GAFANIASSPRLYV
+279 GAFASIASSPRLYV

-325 SNGAKVPE
+325 SNGAKVLE

-338 VGKEVLTDSEGNVSF
+338 NGKEVLTDSEGNASF
-353 KWLEKQAHS
+353 RWLEKQVHS

-371 NGSGSVDLTA
+371 NG
-381 GNQAVAVELEKDL
+381 
-394 ASATFTVQA
+394 
-403 GGVAVEGAEVS
+403 
-414 VDGKTGQ
+414 
-421 TNAAG
+421 
-426 QATIAGLEKQAHSY
+426 
-440 TVTKAGYKNASG
+440 SG

-504 VTIAGLEKQVHSYTV
+504 VTIAGLEKQAHGYTV

-528 GSVDLTAGD
+528 GSVDLT
-537 RTVAVELERDL
+537 T
-548 ANATFTVQA
+548 
-557 GGVAVEGAEVS
+557 
-568 VGGKTGQTNAAGQVT
+568 
-583 IAGLEKQAH
+583 
-592 SYTVTKAGYKNAS
+592 
-605 GSVDLTAGDQTVMVE
+605 GDQTVTVE

-671 TVTFGGYKSASGN
+671 TVTFDGYKSASGN
-684 VDLTAGDQSVT
+684 VDLTAGDQMVT
-695 VELERDLARAAFTV
+695 VELERDLARAAFMV

-721 TVGGTS
+721 TVDGTS
-727 IPTNTDGEAVFEGLE
+727 IPTNMDGEAIFEGLE
-742 RQEYDYA
+742 KQEYDYTVSKA
-749 VTKGGYKGK
+749 GYKGK
-758 SGKVNLTAADQAVA
+758 SGKVNLTAGDQAVL

-808 TDGEAVFEGL
+808 MGGEAVFEGL

-840 LTAGDQAVSE
+840 LTAGDQTVSE

-893 SLEKQEYVYTVAKAG
+893 GFEKQEYVYTVAKAG

-933 AHASFAVLASG
+933 AHASFAVLAGG

-983 VGYKNVSGKVNL
+983 AGYKSASGRVNL
-995 AAGDQTV
+995 TAGDQTV
-1002 SVVLEKLEAPT
+1002 SVVLEKQEAPT

-1047 ASLSGVELL
+1047 ASVSGVELL
-1056 RRENPRGEQTLHVSL
+1056 RRENPRGDQTLRVSL

-1081 VVESRGEHRALRFV
+1081 VVESRGERRALRFV

>member
-414 VDGKTGQ
+414 VGGKTGQ
-421 TNAAG
+421 TNA
-426 QATIAGLEKQAHSY
+426 
-440 TVTKAGYKNASG
+440 
-452 SVDLTA
+452 
-458 GDQTVAVELERDL
+458 
-471 ANATFTVQ
+471 
-479 AGGVAVEGAEVS
+479 
-491 VDGKTGQTNTAGQ
+491 AGQ

-537 RTVAVELERDL
+537 QTVA
-548 ANATFTVQA
+548 
-557 GGVAVEGAEVS
+557 
-568 VGGKTGQTNAAGQVT
+568 
-583 IAGLEKQAH
+583 
-592 SYTVTKAGYKNAS
+592 
-605 GSVDLTAGDQTVMVE
+605 VE

-671 TVTFGGYKSASGN
+671 TVTFDGYKSASGN
-684 VDLTAGDQSVT
+684 VDLTAGDQMVT

-709 LAGGKALAGAVV
+709 L
-721 TVGGTS
+721 T
-727 IPTNTDGEAVFEGLE
+727 
-742 RQEYDYA
+742 
-749 VTKGGYKGK
+749 
-758 SGKVNLTAADQAVA
+758 
-772 VELERDL
+772 
-779 ARAAFTV
+779 
-786 LAGGKALAG
+786 GGKALAG
-795 AIVTVGGTSIPTN
+795 AIVTVDGTSIPTN
-808 TDGEAVFEGL
+808 MDGEAVFEGL

-893 SLEKQEYVYTVAKAG
+893 GLEKQEYVYTVAKAG

-933 AHASFAVLASG
+933 AHASFAVLAGG

-983 VGYKNVSGKVNL
+983 AGYKNASGRVDL
-995 AAGDQTV
+995 TAGDQTV
-1002 SVVLEKLEAPT
+1002 SVVLEKQEAPT

-1047 ASLSGVELL
+1047 ASVSGVELL
-1056 RRENPRGEQTLHVSL
+1056 HRENPRGEQTLRVSL

-1081 VVESRGEHRALRFV
+1081 VVESRGERRALRFV

>member
-49 RIKLAAVDEI
+49 RIKPAAVDEI
-59 SGAVDIPTSV
+59 SGAVDIPASV
-69 PDNGV
+69 PDNGA
-74 TLSVVE
+74 TLNVVE
-80 IAEEAFYQCTGLT
+80 IAEEAFYRCAGLT
-93 GVTIPNSV
+93 EVKIPNSV
-101 TSIKGSAFASTGLT
+101 TSIVGSAFASTGLT

-132 QCDKLKRIEVAA
+132 QCNKLKRIEVAA
-144 ASTTFTS
+144 ENTTFTS
-151 VDGVLFSADRSTL
+151 VDGVLFSANKSTL

-187 AFAHCV
+187 AFAHCA
-193 LLEDVSLPAGV
+193 LLEGVSLPAGV
-204 TRIGASAFQD
+204 TRIEASAFQE

-247 QSVTELGVRAFAGC
+247 HSVTELGVRAFAGC

-338 VGKEVLTDSEGNVSF
+338 AGKEVLTDSEGNVSF

-371 NGSGSVDLTA
+371 N
-381 GNQAVAVELEKDL
+381 
-394 ASATFTVQA
+394 
-403 GGVAVEGAEVS
+403 
-414 VDGKTGQ
+414 
-421 TNAAG
+421 
-426 QATIAGLEKQAHSY
+426 
-440 TVTKAGYKNASG
+440 ASG

-458 GDQTVAVELERDL
+458 GDQSVTVELE
-471 ANATFTVQ
+471 
-479 AGGVAVEGAEVS
+479 
-491 VDGKTGQTNTAGQ
+491 
-504 VTIAGLEKQVHSYTV
+504 
-519 TKAGYKNAS
+519 KN
-528 GSVDLTAGD
+528 
-537 RTVAVELERDL
+537 L

-583 IAGLEKQAH
+583 IAGLEKQVH

-605 GSVDLTAGDQTVMVE
+605 GSVDLTAGDQTVAVE

-671 TVTFGGYKSASGN
+671 TVTFDGYKSASGN
-684 VDLTAGDQSVT
+684 VDLTAGDQMVT

-709 LAGGKALAGAVV
+709 LTGGKALAGAIV
-721 TVGGTS
+721 TVDGTS
-727 IPTNTDGEAVFEGLE
+727 IPTNMDGEAVFEGLE
-742 RQEYDYA
+742 KQEYDYT
-749 VTKGGYKGK
+749 VTKAGYKGK
-758 SGKVNLTAADQAVA
+758 SGKVNLAAGDQAVL

-795 AIVTVGGTSIPTN
+795 AIVTVGGTPIPTN
-808 TDGEAVFEGL
+808 MNGEAVFEGL

-893 SLEKQEYVYTVAKAG
+893 GLEKQEYVYTVAKAG

-933 AHASFAVLASG
+933 AHASFAVLAGG

-983 VGYKNVSGKVNL
+983 AGYKNASGRVDL
-995 AAGDQTV
+995 TAGDQTV
-1002 SVVLEKLEAPT
+1002 SVVLEKQEAPT

-1047 ASLSGVELL
+1047 ASVSGVELL
-1056 RRENPRGEQTLHVSL
+1056 RRENPRGDQTLRVSL

-1081 VVESRGEHRALRFV
+1081 VVESRGERRALRFV

>member
-49 RIKLAAVDEI
+49 RIKPAAVDAI
-59 SGAVDIPTSV
+59 SGAVDIPASV

-101 TSIKGSAFASTGLT
+101 TSIEGSAFASTGLT
-115 TITIPGGVTT
+115 TVTIPGGVTT

-132 QCDKLKRIEVAA
+132 QCNELKRIEVAA
-144 ASTTFTS
+144 ESTTFTS
-151 VDGVLFSADRSTL
+151 VDGVLFSADKSTL

-187 AFAHCV
+187 AFAHCA
-193 LLEDVSLPAGV
+193 LLEGVSLPAGV
-204 TRIGASAFQD
+204 TRIEASAFQD
-214 CNHLKA
+214 CNRLKA

-247 QSVTELGVRAFAGC
+247 HSVTVLGIRAFAGC

-338 VGKEVLTDSEGNVSF
+338 VGREVLTDSEGNVSF

-403 GGVAVEGAEVS
+403 A
-414 VDGKTGQ
+414 
-421 TNAAG
+421 
-426 QATIAGLEKQAHSY
+426 
-440 TVTKAGYKNASG
+440 
-452 SVDLTA
+452 
-458 GDQTVAVELERDL
+458 
-471 ANATFTVQ
+471 
-479 AGGVAVEGAEVS
+479 GVAVEGAEVS

-537 RTVAVELERDL
+537 QTVA
-548 ANATFTVQA
+548 
-557 GGVAVEGAEVS
+557 
-568 VGGKTGQTNAAGQVT
+568 
-583 IAGLEKQAH
+583 
-592 SYTVTKAGYKNAS
+592 
-605 GSVDLTAGDQTVMVE
+605 VE

-671 TVTFGGYKSASGN
+671 TVTFDGYKSASGN
-684 VDLTAGDQSVT
+684 VDLTAGDQMVT

-709 LAGGKALAGAVV
+709 LADGKALAGAVV
-721 TVGGTS
+721 TVDGTS
-727 IPTNTDGEAVFEGLE
+727 IPTNMDGEAIFEGLE
-742 RQEYDYA
+742 KQEYDYTVA
-749 VTKGGYKGK
+749 KAGYKGK
-758 SGKVNLTAADQAVA
+758 SGKVNLTAGGQAVL

-779 ARAAFTV
+779 VRAAFTV

-795 AIVTVGGTSIPTN
+795 AIVTVGGTPIPTN
-808 TDGEAVFEGL
+808 MNGEAVFEGL

-893 SLEKQEYVYTVAKAG
+893 GLEKQEYVYTVAKAG

-933 AHASFAVLASG
+933 AHASFAVLAGG

-983 VGYKNVSGKVNL
+983 AGYKNASGRVNL
-995 AAGDQTV
+995 TAGDQTV
-1002 SVVLEKLEAPT
+1002 SVVLEKQEAPT

>member
-49 RIKLAAVDEI
+49 RIKPAAVDAI
-59 SGAVDIPTSV
+59 SGAVDIPASV
-69 PDNGV
+69 PDNGA

-101 TSIKGSAFASTGLT
+101 TSIEGSAFASTGLT
-115 TITIPGGVTT
+115 TVTIPGGVTT

-132 QCDKLKRIEVAA
+132 QCNELKRIEVAA
-144 ASTTFTS
+144 ESTTFTS
-151 VDGVLFSADRSTL
+151 VDGVLFSADKSTL

-187 AFAHCV
+187 AFAHCA
-193 LLEDVSLPAGV
+193 LLEGVSLPAGV
-204 TRIGASAFQD
+204 TRIEASAFQD

-247 QSVTELGVRAFAGC
+247 HSVTELGVRAFAGC

-325 SNGAKVPE
+325 SNGAKVLE

-338 VGKEVLTDSEGNVSF
+338 NGKEVLTDSEGNASF
-353 KWLEKQAHS
+353 RWLEKQAHS

-371 NGSGSVDLTA
+371 SKSGSADLTA
-381 GNQAVAVELEKDL
+381 GNQAVAVELEK
-394 ASATFTVQA
+394 
-403 GGVAVEGAEVS
+403 
-414 VDGKTGQ
+414 
-421 TNAAG
+421 N
-426 QATIAGLEKQAHSY
+426 
-440 TVTKAGYKNASG
+440 
-452 SVDLTA
+452 
-458 GDQTVAVELERDL
+458 L

-479 AGGVAVEGAEVS
+479 AGGVVVEGALVAVGGES
-491 VDGKTGQTNTAGQ
+491 ALTNASGQ
-504 VTIAGLEKQVHSYTV
+504 VTFSELERHAYSYTV
-519 TKAGYKNAS
+519 TFGGYKSAS
-528 GSVDLTAGD
+528 GNVDLTAGD

-568 VGGKTGQTNAAGQVT
+568 VDGKAGQTNAAGQAT

-605 GSVDLTAGDQTVMVE
+605 GSVDLTTGDQTVTVE

-671 TVTFGGYKSASGN
+671 TVTFDGYKSASGS
-684 VDLTAGDQSVT
+684 VDLTAGDQMVT

-709 LAGGKALAGAVV
+709 LAGGKALAEAIV

-742 RQEYDYA
+742 KQEYDYTVA
-749 VTKGGYKGK
+749 KAGYKGK
-758 SGKVNLTAADQAVA
+758 SGKVNLAAGDQAVL

-779 ARAAFTV
+779 ARVAFTV

-808 TDGEAVFEGL
+808 MGGEAVFEGL

-840 LTAGDQAVSE
+840 LTAGDQTVSE

-893 SLEKQEYVYTVAKAG
+893 GFEKQEYVYTVAKAG

-933 AHASFAVLASG
+933 AHASFAVLAGG

-983 VGYKNVSGKVNL
+983 AGYKSASGRVNL
-995 AAGDQTV
+995 TAGDQTV
-1002 SVVLEKLEAPT
+1002 SVVLEKQEAPT

-1047 ASLSGVELL
+1047 ASVSGVELL
-1056 RRENPRGEQTLHVSL
+1056 RRENPRGEQTLRVSL

-1081 VVESRGEHRALRFV
+1081 VVESRGERRALRFV

>member
-13 LVMSAWMGTALG
+13 LVMSAWMGTAWG

-414 VDGKTGQ
+414 VGGKTGQ
-421 TNAAG
+421 TNA
-426 QATIAGLEKQAHSY
+426 
-440 TVTKAGYKNASG
+440 
-452 SVDLTA
+452 
-458 GDQTVAVELERDL
+458 
-471 ANATFTVQ
+471 
-479 AGGVAVEGAEVS
+479 
-491 VDGKTGQTNTAGQ
+491 AGQ

-537 RTVAVELERDL
+537 QR
-548 ANATFTVQA
+548 
-557 GGVAVEGAEVS
+557 
-568 VGGKTGQTNAAGQVT
+568 
-583 IAGLEKQAH
+583 
-592 SYTVTKAGYKNAS
+592 
-605 GSVDLTAGDQTVMVE
+605 
-620 LEKNL
+620 
-625 ASATFTV
+625 
-632 RIGGVVVEGALVA
+632 
-645 VGGGSALTNAAG
+645 
-657 QVTFSGLERHAYSY
+657 
-671 TVTFGGYKSASGN
+671 
-684 VDLTAGDQSVT
+684 VT

-709 LAGGKALAGAVV
+709 L
-721 TVGGTS
+721 T
-727 IPTNTDGEAVFEGLE
+727 
-742 RQEYDYA
+742 
-749 VTKGGYKGK
+749 
-758 SGKVNLTAADQAVA
+758 
-772 VELERDL
+772 
-779 ARAAFTV
+779 
-786 LAGGKALAG
+786 GGKALAG
-795 AIVTVGGTSIPTN
+795 AIVTVDGTSIPTN
-808 TDGEAVFEGL
+808 MDGEAVFEGL

-893 SLEKQEYVYTVAKAG
+893 GLEKQEYVYTVAKAG

-933 AHASFAVLASG
+933 AHASFAVLAGG

-983 VGYKNVSGKVNL
+983 AGYKNASGRVDL
-995 AAGDQTV
+995 TAGDQTV
-1002 SVVLEKLEAPT
+1002 SVVLEKQEAPT

-1047 ASLSGVELL
+1047 ASVSGVELL
-1056 RRENPRGEQTLHVSL
+1056 HRENPRGEQTLRVSL

-1081 VVESRGEHRALRFV
+1081 VVESRGERRALRFV

>member
-13 LVMSAWMGTALG
+13 LVMSAWMGSALG

-49 RIKLAAVDEI
+49 RIKPAAVDAI
-59 SGAVDIPTSV
+59 SGAVDIPASV

-80 IAEEAFYQCTGLT
+80 IAEEAFYQCAGLT

-101 TSIKGSAFASTGLT
+101 TSIAGSAFASTGLT
-115 TITIPGGVTT
+115 TVTIPGGVTT

-132 QCDKLKRIEVAA
+132 QCNELKRIEVAA
-144 ASTTFTS
+144 ESTTFTS
-151 VDGVLFSADRSTL
+151 VDGVLFSADKSTL

-187 AFAHCV
+187 AFAHCA
-193 LLEDVSLPAGV
+193 LLEGVSLPAGV
-204 TRIGASAFQD
+204 TRIEASAFQD

-247 QSVTELGVRAFAGC
+247 HSVTVLGIRAFAGC

-279 GAFANIASSPRLYV
+279 GAFASIASSPRLYV

-325 SNGAKVPE
+325 SNGAKVLE

-338 VGKEVLTDSEGNVSF
+338 NGKEVLTDSEGNASF
-353 KWLEKQAHS
+353 RW
-362 YTVTKAGYK
+362 
-371 NGSGSVDLTA
+371 
-381 GNQAVAVELEKDL
+381 
-394 ASATFTVQA
+394 
-403 GGVAVEGAEVS
+403 
-414 VDGKTGQ
+414 
-421 TNAAG
+421 
-426 QATIAGLEKQAHSY
+426 
-440 TVTKAGYKNASG
+440 
-452 SVDLTA
+452 
-458 GDQTVAVELERDL
+458 
-471 ANATFTVQ
+471 
-479 AGGVAVEGAEVS
+479 
-491 VDGKTGQTNTAGQ
+491 
-504 VTIAGLEKQVHSYTV
+504 LEKQVHSYTV
-519 TKAGYKNAS
+519 TKAGYKNGS

-568 VGGKTGQTNAAGQVT
+568 VDGKTGQTNTSGQAT
-583 IAGLEKQAH
+583 IAGLEKREY
-592 SYTVTKAGYKNAS
+592 SYTVTKAGYKSKS
-605 GSVDLTAGDQTVMVE
+605 GSVDLATGDQSVSVE
-620 LEKNL
+620 LEENL

-645 VGGGSALTNAAG
+645 VGGGSARTNAAG

-671 TVTFGGYKSASGN
+671 TVTFGGYKSVLGN
-684 VDLTAGDQSVT
+684 VDLTAGDQTVT
-695 VELERDLARAAFTV
+695 VELEKDLAH
-709 LAGGKALAGAVV
+709 
-721 TVGGTS
+721 
-727 IPTNTDGEAVFEGLE
+727 
-742 RQEYDYA
+742 
-749 VTKGGYKGK
+749 
-758 SGKVNLTAADQAVA
+758 
-772 VELERDL
+772 
-779 ARAAFTV
+779 AAFTV

-795 AIVTVGGTSIPTN
+795 AIVTVGGRSIPTN

-823 DYTVTKAGYKGK
+823 DC
-835 SGKVD
+835 S
-840 LTAGDQAVSE
+840 
-850 TLERDLASVTFTV
+850 
-863 LAGGKALAEAIVTV
+863 
-877 GSATMPTNAE
+877 
-887 GKAVFE
+887 
-893 SLEKQEYVYTVAKAG
+893 VAKAG
-908 YKGKSGKVDLT
+908 YKVKSGNVNLT
-919 AGDQAVTVELEKSL
+919 AGDQTITVELEKSL
-933 AHASFAVLASG
+933 AHAAFTVLADG

-952 AMGGVTVQTNAEG
+952 AMGGATVQTNAEG

-1013 PVESVVLRQ
+1013 LVEAVALRQ

-1071 EGFAEGAYVL
+1071 EGIAEGAYVL
-1081 VVESRGEHRALRFV
+1081 VVESRGERRALRFV

>member
-49 RIKLAAVDEI
+49 RIKPAAVDAI
-59 SGAVDIPTSV
+59 SGAVDIPASV
-69 PDNGV
+69 PDNGA
-74 TLSVVE
+74 TLNVVE
-80 IAEEAFYQCTGLT
+80 IAEEAFYRCAGLT

-101 TSIKGSAFASTGLT
+101 TSIVGSAFASTGLT

-132 QCDKLKRIEVAA
+132 QCNKLKRIEVAA
-144 ASTTFTS
+144 ESTTFTS
-151 VDGVLFSADRSTL
+151 VDGVLFSADKSTL

-187 AFAHCV
+187 AFAHCA
-193 LLEDVSLPAGV
+193 LLEGVSLPAGV
-204 TRIGASAFQD
+204 TRIEASAFQD
-214 CNHLKA
+214 CRSLKA

-247 QSVTELGVRAFAGC
+247 HSVTVLGIRAFAGC

-338 VGKEVLTDSEGNVSF
+338 AGKEVLTDSEGNANFS
-353 KWLEKQAHS
+353 WLEKQAHS
-362 YTVTKAGYK
+362 YTVTKVGYK
-371 NGSGSVDLTA
+371 SKSGSVDLAT
-381 GNQAVAVELEKDL
+381 GNQAVAVELERDL
-394 ASATFTVQA
+394 ANATFTVQA
-403 GGVAVEGAEVS
+403 AGVAVEGAEVS
-414 VDGKTGQ
+414 VDGKIEQ
-421 TNAAG
+421 TNTAG
-426 QATIAGLEKQAHSY
+426 QVTIAGLEKQAHSY

-458 GDQTVAVELERDL
+458 GDQTVAVELEKNL

-479 AGGVAVEGAEVS
+479 AGGVKVEGAEVS
-491 VDGKTGQTNTAGQ
+491 VGGKTGQTNTAGQ
-504 VTIAGLEKQVHSYTV
+504 VTIAGLERQAHGYTV

-528 GSVDLTAGD
+528 GSVDLT
-537 RTVAVELERDL
+537 T
-548 ANATFTVQA
+548 
-557 GGVAVEGAEVS
+557 
-568 VGGKTGQTNAAGQVT
+568 
-583 IAGLEKQAH
+583 
-592 SYTVTKAGYKNAS
+592 
-605 GSVDLTAGDQTVMVE
+605 GDQTVAVE

-671 TVTFGGYKSASGN
+671 TVTFDGYRSASGN
-684 VDLTAGDQSVT
+684 VDLTMGDQTVT

-727 IPTNTDGEAVFEGLE
+727 ISTNTGGEAVFEGLE

-983 VGYKNVSGKVNL
+983 VGYKNASGKVNL
-995 AAGDQTV
+995 AAGDQAVTV
-1002 SVVLEKLEAPT
+1002 ELEKLEAPT

>member
-13 LVMSAWMGTALG
+13 LVMSAWMGSALG

-49 RIKLAAVDEI
+49 RIKPAAVDAI
-59 SGAVDIPTSV
+59 SGAVDIPASV

-80 IAEEAFYQCTGLT
+80 IAEEAFYQCAGLT

-101 TSIKGSAFASTGLT
+101 TSIAGSAFASTGLT
-115 TITIPGGVTT
+115 TVTIPGGVTT

-132 QCDKLKRIEVAA
+132 QCNELKRIEVAA
-144 ASTTFTS
+144 ESTTFTS
-151 VDGVLFSADRSTL
+151 VDGVLFSADKSML

-187 AFAHCV
+187 AFAHCA
-193 LLEDVSLPAGV
+193 LLEGVSLPAGV
-204 TRIGASAFQD
+204 TRIEASAFQD

-247 QSVTELGVRAFAGC
+247 HSVTVLGIRAFAGC

-279 GAFANIASSPRLYV
+279 GAFASIASSPRLYV

-325 SNGAKVPE
+325 SNGAKVLE

-338 VGKEVLTDSEGNVSF
+338 NGKEVLTDSEGNASF
-353 KWLEKQAHS
+353 RWLEKQVHS

-381 GNQAVAVELEKDL
+381 GDR
-394 ASATFTVQA
+394 
-403 GGVAVEGAEVS
+403 
-414 VDGKTGQ
+414 
-421 TNAAG
+421 
-426 QATIAGLEKQAHSY
+426 
-440 TVTKAGYKNASG
+440 
-452 SVDLTA
+452 
-458 GDQTVAVELERDL
+458 TVAVELERDL

-504 VTIAGLEKQVHSYTV
+504 VTIAGLEKQAHGYTV

-528 GSVDLTAGD
+528 GSVDLT
-537 RTVAVELERDL
+537 T
-548 ANATFTVQA
+548 
-557 GGVAVEGAEVS
+557 
-568 VGGKTGQTNAAGQVT
+568 
-583 IAGLEKQAH
+583 
-592 SYTVTKAGYKNAS
+592 
-605 GSVDLTAGDQTVMVE
+605 GDQTVTVE

-671 TVTFGGYKSASGN
+671 TVTFDGYKSASGN
-684 VDLTAGDQSVT
+684 VDLTAGDQMVT
-695 VELERDLARAAFTV
+695 VELERDLARAAFMV

-721 TVGGTS
+721 TVDGTS
-727 IPTNTDGEAVFEGLE
+727 IPTNMDGEAIFEGLE
-742 RQEYDYA
+742 KQEYDYTVSKA
-749 VTKGGYKGK
+749 GYKGK
-758 SGKVNLTAADQAVA
+758 SGKVNLTAGDQAVL

-893 SLEKQEYVYTVAKAG
+893 GLEKQEYVYTVAKAG

-933 AHASFAVLASG
+933 AHASFTVLAGG

-952 AMGGVTVQTNAEG
+952 ALGGATVQTNAEG

-971 FEKSEYDYTVTK
+971 LEKSEYVYTVTK
-983 VGYKNVSGKVNL
+983 VGYKNASGKVNM

-1013 PVESVVLRQ
+1013 PVEAVALRQ

-1056 RRENPRGEQTLHVSL
+1056 RRENPRGVQTLRMSL

-1081 VVESRGEHRALRFV
+1081 VVESRGERRALRFV

>member
-13 LVMSAWMGTALG
+13 LVMSAWMGSALG

-49 RIKLAAVDEI
+49 RIKPAAVDAI
-59 SGAVDIPTSV
+59 SGAVDIPASV

-80 IAEEAFYQCTGLT
+80 IAEEAFYQCAGLT

-101 TSIKGSAFASTGLT
+101 TSIAGSAFASTGLT
-115 TITIPGGVTT
+115 TVTIPGGVTT

-132 QCDKLKRIEVAA
+132 QCNELKRIEVAA
-144 ASTTFTS
+144 ESTTFTS
-151 VDGVLFSADRSTL
+151 VDGVLFSADKSTL

-187 AFAHCV
+187 AFAHCA
-193 LLEDVSLPAGV
+193 LLEGVSLPAGV
-204 TRIGASAFQD
+204 TRIEASAFQD

-247 QSVTELGVRAFAGC
+247 HSVTVLGIRAFAGC

-325 SNGAKVPE
+325 SNGAKVSE

-338 VGKEVLTDSEGNVSF
+338 AGKEVLTDSEGN
-353 KWLEKQAHS
+353 
-362 YTVTKAGYK
+362 
-371 NGSGSVDLTA
+371 
-381 GNQAVAVELEKDL
+381 
-394 ASATFTVQA
+394 
-403 GGVAVEGAEVS
+403 
-414 VDGKTGQ
+414 
-421 TNAAG
+421 
-426 QATIAGLEKQAHSY
+426 
-440 TVTKAGYKNASG
+440 
-452 SVDLTA
+452 
-458 GDQTVAVELERDL
+458 
-471 ANATFTVQ
+471 ANF
-479 AGGVAVEGAEVS
+479 S
-491 VDGKTGQTNTAGQ
+491 W
-504 VTIAGLEKQVHSYTV
+504 
-519 TKAGYKNAS
+519 
-528 GSVDLTAGD
+528 
-537 RTVAVELERDL
+537 
-548 ANATFTVQA
+548 
-557 GGVAVEGAEVS
+557 
-568 VGGKTGQTNAAGQVT
+568 
-583 IAGLEKQAH
+583 LEKQAH

-645 VGGGSALTNAAG
+645 VGGGSARTNAAG

-758 SGKVNLTAADQAVA
+758 SGRVDLTAGDQAVP

-779 ARAAFTV
+779 ASVTFTVLAGGKALAGAIVTVGGMSIPTNTDGEAVFEGLEKQEYDYAVAKAGYKEKLGKVNLTAGDQVVPVELERDLASVTFTV

-808 TDGEAVFEGL
+808 TDGEAFFEGL

-823 DYTVTKAGYKGK
+823 AC
-835 SGKVD
+835 
-840 LTAGDQAVSE
+840 
-850 TLERDLASVTFTV
+850 
-863 LAGGKALAEAIVTV
+863 
-877 GSATMPTNAE
+877 
-887 GKAVFE
+887 
-893 SLEKQEYVYTVAKAG
+893 TVAKAG
-908 YKGKSGKVDLT
+908 YKVKSGNVNLT
-919 AGDQAVTVELEKSL
+919 AGDQTITVELEKSL
-933 AHASFAVLASG
+933 AHAAFTVLADG

-952 AMGGVTVQTNAEG
+952 AMGGATVQTNAEG

>member
-13 LVMSAWMGTALG
+13 LVMSAWMGSALG

-49 RIKLAAVDEI
+49 RIKPAAVDAI
-59 SGAVDIPTSV
+59 SGAVDIPASV

-80 IAEEAFYQCTGLT
+80 IAEEAFYQCAGLT

-101 TSIKGSAFASTGLT
+101 TSIAGSAFASTGLT
-115 TITIPGGVTT
+115 TVTIPGGVTT

-132 QCDKLKRIEVAA
+132 QCNELKRIEVAA
-144 ASTTFTS
+144 ESTTFTS
-151 VDGVLFSADRSTL
+151 VDGVLFSADKSTL

-187 AFAHCV
+187 AFAHCA
-193 LLEDVSLPAGV
+193 LLEGVSLPAGV
-204 TRIGASAFQD
+204 TRIEASAFQD

-247 QSVTELGVRAFAGC
+247 HSVTVLGIRAFAGC

-279 GAFANIASSPRLYV
+279 GAFASIASSPRLYV

-325 SNGAKVPE
+325 SNGAKVLE

-338 VGKEVLTDSEGNVSF
+338 NGKEVLTDSEGNASF
-353 KWLEKQAHS
+353 RW
-362 YTVTKAGYK
+362 
-371 NGSGSVDLTA
+371 
-381 GNQAVAVELEKDL
+381 
-394 ASATFTVQA
+394 
-403 GGVAVEGAEVS
+403 
-414 VDGKTGQ
+414 
-421 TNAAG
+421 
-426 QATIAGLEKQAHSY
+426 
-440 TVTKAGYKNASG
+440 
-452 SVDLTA
+452 
-458 GDQTVAVELERDL
+458 
-471 ANATFTVQ
+471 
-479 AGGVAVEGAEVS
+479 
-491 VDGKTGQTNTAGQ
+491 
-504 VTIAGLEKQVHSYTV
+504 LEKQVHSYTV
-519 TKAGYKNAS
+519 TKAGYKNGS

-568 VGGKTGQTNAAGQVT
+568 VGGKTGQTNTAGQVT

-592 SYTVTKAGYKNAS
+592 GYTVTKAGYKNAS
-605 GSVDLTAGDQTVMVE
+605 GSVDLTTGDQTVTVE

-671 TVTFGGYKSASGN
+671 TVTFDGYKSASGN
-684 VDLTAGDQSVT
+684 VDLTAGDQMVT
-695 VELERDLARAAFTV
+695 VELERDLARAAFMV

-721 TVGGTS
+721 TVDGTS
-727 IPTNTDGEAVFEGLE
+727 IPTNMDGEAIFEGLE
-742 RQEYDYA
+742 KQEYDYTVSKA
-749 VTKGGYKGK
+749 GYKGK
-758 SGKVNLTAADQAVA
+758 SGKVNLTAGDQAVL

-795 AIVTVGGTSIPTN
+795 AIVTVGGTPIPTN
-808 TDGEAVFEGL
+808 MNGEAVFEGL

-840 LTAGDQAVSE
+840 LTAGDQAV
-850 TLERDLASVTFTV
+850 
-863 LAGGKALAEAIVTV
+863 
-877 GSATMPTNAE
+877 
-887 GKAVFE
+887 
-893 SLEKQEYVYTVAKAG
+893 
-908 YKGKSGKVDLT
+908 
-919 AGDQAVTVELEKSL
+919 TVELEKSL
-933 AHASFAVLASG
+933 AHASFAVLAGG

-983 VGYKNVSGKVNL
+983 AGYKNASGRVNL
-995 AAGDQTV
+995 TAGDQTV
-1002 SVVLEKLEAPT
+1002 SVVLEKQEAPT

>member
-49 RIKLAAVDEI
+49 RIKPAAVDEI
-59 SGAVDIPTSV
+59 SGAVDIPASV
-69 PDNGV
+69 PDNGA
-74 TLSVVE
+74 TLNVVE
-80 IAEEAFYQCTGLT
+80 IAEEAFYRCAGLT
-93 GVTIPNSV
+93 EVKIPNSV
-101 TSIKGSAFASTGLT
+101 TSIVGSAFASTGLT

-132 QCDKLKRIEVAA
+132 QCNKLKRIEVAA
-144 ASTTFTS
+144 ENTTFTS
-151 VDGVLFSADRSTL
+151 VDGVLFSANKSTL

-187 AFAHCV
+187 AFAHCA
-193 LLEDVSLPAGV
+193 LLEGVSLPAGV
-204 TRIGASAFQD
+204 TRIEASAFQD
-214 CNHLKA
+214 CRSLKA

-228 EIGDYAF
+228 KIGDYAF

-247 QSVTELGVRAFAGC
+247 HSVTELGAQAFAGC

-279 GAFANIASSPRLYV
+279 GAFASIASSPRLYV
-293 RDGEERALK
+293 RDGEKRALR

-325 SNGAKVPE
+325 SNGVKVPE

-338 VGKEVLTDSEGNVSF
+338 TGKEVLTDSEGNASF

-362 YTVTKAGYK
+362 YTVTKVGYK
-371 NGSGSVDLTA
+371 NASGSVDLTA
-381 GNQAVAVELEKDL
+381 GDQSVTVELEKDLASATFAVQVAGVAVEGAEVSVDGKTGQTNTAGQVTIAGLERQAHSYTVTKAGYKNASGSVDLTAGDRTVAVELEKDL
-394 ASATFTVQA
+394 ASAIFTVQA

-414 VDGKTGQ
+414 VGGKTGQ

-452 SVDLTA
+452 SVDLAT
-458 GDQTVAVELERDL
+458 GDQSVSVELE
-471 ANATFTVQ
+471 
-479 AGGVAVEGAEVS
+479 E
-491 VDGKTGQTNTAGQ
+491 
-504 VTIAGLEKQVHSYTV
+504 
-519 TKAGYKNAS
+519 
-528 GSVDLTAGD
+528 
-537 RTVAVELERDL
+537 
-548 ANATFTVQA
+548 
-557 GGVAVEGAEVS
+557 
-568 VGGKTGQTNAAGQVT
+568 
-583 IAGLEKQAH
+583 
-592 SYTVTKAGYKNAS
+592 
-605 GSVDLTAGDQTVMVE
+605 
-620 LEKNL
+620 NL

-671 TVTFGGYKSASGN
+671 TVTFGGYKSVLGN
-684 VDLTAGDQSVT
+684 VDLTAGDQTVT
-695 VELERDLARAAFTV
+695 VELEKDLAH
-709 LAGGKALAGAVV
+709 
-721 TVGGTS
+721 
-727 IPTNTDGEAVFEGLE
+727 
-742 RQEYDYA
+742 
-749 VTKGGYKGK
+749 
-758 SGKVNLTAADQAVA
+758 
-772 VELERDL
+772 
-779 ARAAFTV
+779 AAFTV

-818 EKQEY
+818 ERQEY
-823 DYTVTKAGYKGK
+823 DYAVAKAGYKVK
-835 SGKVD
+835 SGRVD
-840 LTAGDQAVSE
+840 LTAGDQAVPVE
-850 TLERDLASVTFTV
+850 LERDLASVTFTV

-893 SLEKQEYVYTVAKAG
+893 GLEKQEYVYTVAKAG
-908 YKGKSGKVDLT
+908 YKGKSGKVNL
-919 AGDQAVTVELEKSL
+919 AMGDQAVTVELEKSL
-933 AHASFAVLASG
+933 AHATFTVLAGG

-952 AMGGVTVQTNAEG
+952 AIGGATVQTNAEG

-971 FEKSEYDYTVTK
+971 LEKSEYVYTVTK
-983 VGYKNVSGKVNL
+983 VGYKNASGKVNM

-1013 PVESVVLRQ
+1013 PVEAVALRQ
-1022 VTVRPNPV
+1022 VTVRPNPA

-1056 RRENPRGEQTLHVSL
+1056 RRENSRGEQTLRMAL

-1081 VVESRGEHRALRFV
+1081 VVESRGERRSLRFV

>member
-458 GDQTVAVELERDL
+458 GDQTVAVELE
-471 ANATFTVQ
+471 
-479 AGGVAVEGAEVS
+479 
-491 VDGKTGQTNTAGQ
+491 
-504 VTIAGLEKQVHSYTV
+504 
-519 TKAGYKNAS
+519 
-528 GSVDLTAGD
+528 
-537 RTVAVELERDL
+537 
-548 ANATFTVQA
+548 
-557 GGVAVEGAEVS
+557 
-568 VGGKTGQTNAAGQVT
+568 
-583 IAGLEKQAH
+583 
-592 SYTVTKAGYKNAS
+592 
-605 GSVDLTAGDQTVMVE
+605 
-620 LEKNL
+620 KNL

-684 VDLTAGDQSVT
+684 VDLTAGDQMVT

-709 LAGGKALAGAVV
+709 LTGGKALAGAIV

-823 DYTVTKAGYKGK
+823 DYTVT
-835 SGKVD
+835 
-840 LTAGDQAVSE
+840 
-850 TLERDLASVTFTV
+850 
-863 LAGGKALAEAIVTV
+863 
-877 GSATMPTNAE
+877 
-887 GKAVFE
+887 
-893 SLEKQEYVYTVAKAG
+893 KAG